1 MLRPNVYNSF
11 EMAIENLEDFSM
23 DVPKAPQYL
32 IGMFKKLISEEV
44 LSMEQVSDLIKKT
57 DLIHSLD
64 IVGQV
69 KLQIHRRELNFFF
82 LHQHVCPYVFFEVL
96 ICFVTSTFY
105 YMVLSLSR
113 CLLVQDTD
121 KHGPSN
127 IQHLKGNDP
136 VSEIEK
142 WLEVS

>member
-1 MLRPNVYNSF
+1 MFLESEMLRPNVYNSF

-69 KLQIHRRELNFFF
+69 K
-82 LHQHVCPYVFFEVL
+82 
-96 ICFVTSTFY
+96 
-105 YMVLSLSR
+105 
-113 CLLVQDTD
+113 
-121 KHGPSN
+121 
-127 IQHLKGNDP
+127 
-136 VSEIEK
+136 
-142 WLEVS
+142 